1 MLYIVNNYAIEP
13 ESKLQPVE
21 MFDITPKKLRTL
33 MTVEKWREYIFGSDT
48 AEILSRLLDIPIKH
62 CFSTF
67 FLDDIDA
74 EKDSV
79 VFVRVDW
86 TKKPRPVELTF
97 TKYKRI

>member
-1 MLYIVNNYAIEP
+1 MLYIVDNYAIEP

-21 MFDITPKKLRTL
+21 IFDITPKQLRTL
-33 MTVEKWREYIFGSDT
+33 MMVEEWRAYIFGSDA
-48 AEILSRLLDIPIKH
+48 AEILSRLIDISIKP

-67 FLDDIDA
+67 FLDDINA

-86 TKKPRPVELTF
+86 IKKSRPVELTF